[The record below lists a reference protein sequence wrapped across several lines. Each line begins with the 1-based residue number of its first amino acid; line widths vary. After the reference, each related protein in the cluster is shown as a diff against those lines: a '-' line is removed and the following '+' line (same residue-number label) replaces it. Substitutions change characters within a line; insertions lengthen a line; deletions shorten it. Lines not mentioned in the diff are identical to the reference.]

1 MYKTQ
6 KMENF
11 NLGTRVK
18 EIRTKRGLSQEQ
30 LAEASG
36 LSLRTIQRIEN
47 GETLPRGDTL
57 IRLAASLQISP
68 QELIDSKII
77 EDNNFLTLL
86 SLSQFGFVV
95 FPLLGIVIPLVLWI
109 LKKDKVKNTDALGRS
124 ILNFQITWS
133 LIFFS
138 ILFLSFPFIG
148 FPVFLVLIMYLFNLV
163 MIIKNTIRFSRT
175 GETKYKPSYTFLK

>member
-1 MYKTQ
+1 MQ
-6 KMENF
+6 KSD
-11 NLGTRVK
+11 LGKRVK
-18 EIRTKRGLSQEQ
+18 ELRTKKGLSQEQ
-30 LAEASG
+30 LADSSG

-77 EDNNFLTLL
+77 EDKNFLVLL
-86 SLSQFGFVV
+86 SLSQFGFIV
-95 FPLLGIVIPLVLWI
+95 FPLLGIIIPLVLWI
-109 LKKDKVKNTDALGRS
+109 HKKDKVKNADLLGRS

-133 LIFFS
+133 LIFFT
-138 ILFLSFPFIG
+138 ILFLCFPFLG
-148 FPVFLVLIMYLFNLV
+148 LPVLLVLIMYLFNLV
-163 MIIKNTIRFSRT
+163 MIIKNTILFSRT

>member
-1 MYKTQ
+1 MG
-6 KMENF
+6 NF
-11 NLGTRVK
+11 NLGKRVK
-18 EIRTKRGLSQEQ
+18 EIRAKRGLSQEQ

-57 IRLAASLQISP
+57 VRLAGSLKISP
-68 QELIDSKII
+68 DELINWKII
-77 EDNNFLTLL
+77 EDENFLTML
-86 SLSQFGFVV
+86 SLS
-95 FPLLGIVIPLVLWI
+95 GIIIPLVLWI
-109 LKKDKVKNTDALGRS
+109 LKKDKVKNVDTLGKS

-133 LIFFS
+133 LIFFT

-148 FPVFLVLIMYLFNLV
+148 FPVFLILIMYLFNLV
-163 MIIKNTIRFSRT
+163 MIITNTIKFSRS